1 MKKGLIIILANMF
14 VILSFGLAFGEVTE
28 ISVEDFL
35 RLTTYMPEIEGISGL
50 MAANFYDPNP
60 LENAPVV
67 ERAQSGEGH
76 KKPDKDASET
86 SEKIPQ
92 IDSSN
97 FAIVNLKIKRLR
109 VSDRDLKVR
118 RDITVALKTA
128 LADLGFHG
136 TSRKEAKFLIG
147 VTFKDG
153 QFPYK
158 IPSRIATVPYF
169 FSEQVTYQDYI
180 RGDIWVNI
188 TTYETSGHWGVT
200 QIKIPARVIKVP
212 QLKIKLKIIDE
223 STKKVVWSCVG
234 SKYSEFWGMA
244 VWKSN
249 QMIIQE
255 IVKQKFTDISF

>member
-1 MKKGLIIILANMF
+1 MKKSLIIIFANMF

-35 RLTTYMPEIEGISGL
+35 RLVTYMPEIERISGL

-67 ERAQSGEGH
+67 ERAQSGEGP
-76 KKPDKDASET
+76 KRPGKDASET
-86 SEKIPQ
+86 PEKTPP

-97 FAIVNLKIKRLR
+97 FAIVNLKIKRPI
-109 VSDRDLKVR
+109 VTDRDLKVR

-136 TSRKEAKFLIG
+136 TSRKEAKFLVG
-147 VTFKDG
+147 VTFKEG
-153 QFPYK
+153 QVPYK

-169 FSEQVTYQDYI
+169 FSEQVTYQEYI
-180 RGDIWVNI
+180 RGDIWANI
-188 TTYETSGHWGVT
+188 TTYETSGHWGAT
-200 QIKIPARVIKVP
+200 QIKIPARVIKIL

-223 STKKVVWSCVG
+223 STKQVIWSCVG
-234 SKYSEFWGMA
+234 SRYSGFGGTA
-244 VWKSN
+244 VRKSN
-249 QMIIQE
+249 QMIIQK